1 MTPRDLK
8 PQVFIQSNIDLA
20 FDMKLCLTNDIIS
33 GMVYLNKSS
42 LGYHGRLSS
51 RNCLID
57 GHFKLKIGD
66 IDTILTDQFS
76 KKSIPA
82 NEMEKEAFLESLLW
96 VKKLI
101 KNFEIRNYFSF

>member
-1 MTPRDLK
+1 MTPCDLK
-8 PQVFIQSNIDLA
+8 PKVFIQSNIDLA

-33 GMVYLNKSS
+33 GMIYLNKSS
-42 LGYHGRLSS
+42 LGHHGRLSS

-96 VKKLI
+96 VK
-101 KNFEIRNYFSF
+101 N